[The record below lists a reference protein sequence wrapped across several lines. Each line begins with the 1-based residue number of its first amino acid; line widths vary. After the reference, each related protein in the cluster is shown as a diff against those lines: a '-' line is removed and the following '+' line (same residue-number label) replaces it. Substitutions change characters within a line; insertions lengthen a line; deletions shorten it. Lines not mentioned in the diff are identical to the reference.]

1 MDMSGSRKG
10 CGGWVRVAAAR
21 RRAGGTWLPVY
32 HSTMS
37 TAAARLSRR
46 VKEVGQVAAAGC
58 SVVVGVVTRPATV
71 WLVVGDQG
79 KFRKE
84 HKDACVGCGYQ
95 RPGTRSG
102 LLLSRPCFVAG
113 MENGRV

>member
-1 MDMSGSRKG
+1 MHWVADW
-10 CGGWVRVAAAR
+10 GGGGQQQHNQAALGAHR
-21 RRAGGTWLPVY
+21 LAVAGG
-32 HSTMS
+32 
-37 TAAARLSRR
+37 
-46 VKEVGQVAAAGC
+46 VGQGGGERVPDG
-58 SVVVGVVTRPATV
+58 VLGVVGVVTRPATV

-102 LLLSRPCFVAG
+102 LLLCRPCFVAG